1 METER
6 DWELNG
12 LYLLPPLPEQPDLP
26 DLPDEELAPLRD
38 SCFALLGAVEATLLY
53 LLPLLPEPPELPDAE
68 LPPWPDW
75 YVSPLGAV

>member
-26 DLPDEELAPLRD
+26 DLPDLPDEELAPLRD
-38 SCFALLGAVEATLLY
+38 SCFALLCAVEATLLY
-53 LLPLLPEPPELPDAE
+53 LLPPLPEPPEPPDAE
-68 LPPWPDW
+68 LPP
-75 YVSPLGAV
+75 